1 MSTIKC
7 NIAICL
13 QELGRNSEALEIR
26 REIYAESK
34 ANLGLTHNETLRDA
48 HNLASSLLASMRR
61 SLVVEAG
68 PILREVIEAQSPR
81 DKHSYAVMNLRD
93 NYAYAIAL
101 MGNVSEA
108 IAMYEDLVRTS
119 QRVFG
124 PAHPFTTIVRNN
136 LRKVRDAKVVYGAD
150 PLQG

>member
-1 MSTIKC
+1 MRVRVLVG
-7 NIAICL
+7 AFAL
-13 QELGRNSEALEIR
+13 LPPRHGRGDGRRRFRFGRFGGGGDGR
-26 REIYAESK
+26 RERWE
-34 ANLGLTHNETLRDA
+34 RRRRQRW
-48 HNLASSLLASMRR
+48 RR
-61 SLVVEAG
+61 S
-68 PILREVIEAQSPR
+68 RR
-81 DKHSYAVMNLRD
+81 D
-93 NYAYAIAL
+93 AYAIAL